1 LVPFLPLPEPCTFHL
16 LELFFFFSLRVEV
29 LVVIVLSL
37 GSASTSL
44 LFQFPF
50 WVCFFRCEYLLF
62 SLCKVG
68 REEGGTTVFSSAFPF
83 SLRMTCVNELVNH
96 NLGAAQLPGFSMV
109 QL

>member
-1 LVPFLPLPEPCTFHL
+1 L
-16 LELFFFFSLRVEV
+16 LELFLFWFPVEV
-29 LVVIVLSL
+29 LVVIVLAL
-37 GSASTSL
+37 GSASTSS

-62 SLCKVG
+62 LLCKVA
-68 REEGGTTVFSSAFPF
+68 REEGGTAVVSSALPF